1 MKISKA
7 RIKEIIREE
16 LNEDQSGWMRRTLK
30 RQQKREREEES
41 WSGKALRLLS
51 QIYSN
56 TIEEW
61 SQEARDSFSELQE
74 MLRDMEDEELNK

>member
-1 MKISKA
+1 
-7 RIKEIIREE
+7 
-16 LNEDQSGWMRRTLK
+16 
-30 RQQKREREEES
+30 
-41 WSGKALRLLS
+41 LS